1 MNCLEWLPIYF
12 GVLKAGAIAVPF
24 NFRYSAEEIKYCLDL
39 SDAVAMIFGPE
50 FIGRIEAIYDD
61 IPNIKTLFYAGENR
75 PSFAE
80 SYDRLTAN
88 CCSQAPNV
96 QINDED
102 DAAIYFSSGTTGF
115 PKAILHTHGSLMSA
129 CYTER
134 EHHKQN
140 REDNFCAYHLFIIL
154 EQNALVW

>member
-12 GVLKAGAIAVPF
+12 GVLKSGAIAVPF

-39 SDAVAMIFGPE
+39 SDAIAVIFGPE
-50 FIGRIEAIYDD
+50 FIGRIEAIYDQ
-61 IPNIKTLFYAGENR
+61 IPNVKMLFYAGENR
-75 PSFAE
+75 PTFAE

-88 CCSQAPNV
+88 CCSQPPN
-96 QINDED
+96 IPISDED

-115 PKAILHTHGSLMSA
+115 PKAILHTHGSLVSA

-134 EHHKQN
+134 AHHHQT
-140 REDNFCAYHLFIIL
+140 REDNFYVFPSLSYRC
-154 EQNALVW
+154 

>member
-1 MNCLEWLPIYF
+1 
-12 GVLKAGAIAVPF
+12 
-24 NFRYSAEEIKYCLDL
+24 
-39 SDAVAMIFGPE
+39 MIFGPE

-115 PKAILHTHGSLMSA
+115 QSNFTYPGSLMSA

-154 EQNALVW
+154 EQKCIGLVVY